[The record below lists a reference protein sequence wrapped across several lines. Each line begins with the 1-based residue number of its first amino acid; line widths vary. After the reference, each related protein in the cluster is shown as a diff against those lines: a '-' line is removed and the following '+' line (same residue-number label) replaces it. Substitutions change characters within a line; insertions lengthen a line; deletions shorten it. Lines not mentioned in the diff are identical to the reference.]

1 MEQELS
7 CKFNRIDLENK
18 EDCDIFKT
26 INEISR
32 HIKQLTIKTLIN
44 KISTRFLGQSLN
56 QII

>member
-44 KISTRFLGQSLN
+44 KISTRFLG
-56 QII
+56 